1 MTFHK
6 LIIINK
12 FMKYTDLEISVRQP
26 LFSRQELSLLGFN
39 IYDYQLSLWVKKD
52 LLLRLK
58 NGIYAFAREK
68 TNLKCEEIAYF
79 IYQPSYISL
88 ESALFYYNFIP
99 EMVYSQIS
107 VTAKINR
114 TFDNTF
120 GRFIYR
126 HIKKELF
133 WGYQVI
139 STKYGQFLMAEPEK
153 AILDYLYLN
162 IANIKTEDDF
172 QNIRLNHEQ
181 MRQTLNQSKF
191 TQYLNAFNMPRM
203 KKWALLCLD

>member
-1 MTFHK
+1 
-6 LIIINK
+6 
-12 FMKYTDLEISVRQP
+12 MKYTDLEIAVRQP
-26 LFSRQELSLLGFN
+26 IFSRQELSLLGFN
-39 IYDYQLSLWVKKD
+39 IYDYQLSLWVKKG
-52 LLLRLK
+52 LLLRFK
-58 NGIYAFAREK
+58 NGIYAFTRK
-68 TNLKCEEIAYF
+68 IKNLKCEEIAYF

-88 ESALFYYNFIP
+88 ESALSYYNFIP
-99 EMVYSQIS
+99 EMVYSQTS

-114 TFDNTF
+114 TFDNIF

-139 STKYGQFLMAEPEK
+139 STEHGQFLMAEPEK

-162 IANIKTEDDF
+162 ITNIKTSDDF
-172 QNIRLNHEQ
+172 KAIRLNHEQ
-181 MRQTLNQSKF
+181 IGQTLNKSKF

-203 KKWALLCLD
+203 KKWTLLCLQ